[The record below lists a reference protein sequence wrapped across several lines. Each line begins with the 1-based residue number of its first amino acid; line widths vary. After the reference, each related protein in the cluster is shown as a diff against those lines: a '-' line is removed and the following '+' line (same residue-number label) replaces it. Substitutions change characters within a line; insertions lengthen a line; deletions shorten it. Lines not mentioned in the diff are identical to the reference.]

1 MQKQKADAII
11 TEYLHKIYG
20 FSVKKCYYYEEAEE
34 MCSMI
39 VEAVYSSLLKANEI
53 ANIEGYIWRISENT
67 YAKYVSSKKK
77 HEGLPLENAEM
88 PFWEEY
94 SFDNE
99 SVEEMRRLRREIAFL
114 SEKRRRI
121 VYMFYYE
128 NKSVSGISKETGL
141 PEGTVKWHLNKA
153 RNALKEG
160 YRMERKI
167 GKLGISPVT
176 SEGIS
181 HCGRVV
187 FGGEPETFLRD
198 RLELNIVYSVYWS
211 PKTKSEIAEELGLT
225 LVFIEDKI
233 DWLEKNG
240 YLVKTSGGRYT
251 TYVVFSPESFSSETY
266 ENGLKVKLKIA
277 EELAEKYAPK
287 VREVIQ
293 DFKDVYVPGGNRELL
308 EAAAIFYGISNK
320 SGITVKKDLSEYL
333 IKPVIGGE
341 YFALVELKQENLT
354 PDYKSAID
362 NSRYQ
367 ACGDMTRWSY
377 KYPPVGSWST
387 DTHLDSRKGGYVNNP
402 TADYEYVYEYICGEL
417 PNTIAN
423 SEKINRLREREF
435 LTPENKINIMIAKTS
450 SSDFFDRI
458 PFFDEEIKNRFA
470 DKILEYAANE
480 AKKYPTQMQDLIV
493 CRSAELF
500 IGNTA
505 AIMTM
510 DILYGNGTFRPL
522 NEKEKVTANLL
533 MFSDRLPE

>member
-1 MQKQKADAII
+1 MQKQKADAVI

-77 HEGLPLENAEM
+77 HEGLPLQDAEM

-94 SFDNE
+94 SFDDE
-99 SVEEMRRLRREIAFL
+99 SMEEMRKLRREIAFL

-128 NKSVSGISKETGL
+128 NKSVSSISKETGL

-160 YRMERKI
+160 YSMERKI
-167 GKLGISPVT
+167 GKLGISPVM
-176 SEGIS
+176 SEGMG
-181 HCGRVV
+181 HCGSVV

-233 DWLEKNG
+233 DSLEKNG

-251 TYVVFSPESFSSETY
+251 TYVVFSPESFSSEAY
-266 ENGLKVKLKIA
+266 DNELKLKRKIA
-277 EELAEKYAPK
+277 EELAENYAPK
-287 VREVIQ
+287 VREAIK
-293 DFKDVYVPGGNRELL
+293 DFKDVYIPGGNREIL
-308 EAAAIFYGISNK
+308 EAAAIFYGVANK
-320 SGITVKKDLSEYL
+320 SGITVNKELSEYL

-341 YFALVELKQENLT
+341 YFALVELKKENLT
-354 PDYKSAID
+354 PDYRCELDTA
-362 NSRYQ
+362 RYQ
-367 ACGDMTRWSY
+367 SCGDMNRWSY
-377 KYPPVGSWST
+377 KYPSVGSWCA
-387 DTHLDSRKGGYVNNP
+387 DTLLDSRQGGYANNK
-402 TADYEYVYEYICGEL
+402 TADYEYVYEYICGQL
-417 PNTIAN
+417 PDTVAN
-423 SEKINRLREREF
+423 SEKINRLRERNF
-435 LTPENKINIMIAKTS
+435 LSPENDVNIMVAKIF
-450 SSDFFDRI
+450 SSDFFDKI
-458 PFFDEEIKNRFA
+458 PFFGEEIKNKFFG
-470 DKILEYAANE
+470 KIIEYAMNE
-480 AKKYPTQMQDLIV
+480 AKNYPPQMQDLIV
-493 CRSAELF
+493 HRSAELF
-500 IGNTA
+500 IGNTV

>member
-1 MQKQKADAII
+1 MQKQKADAVI

-77 HEGLPLENAEM
+77 HEGLPLQDAEM

-94 SFDNE
+94 SFDDE
-99 SVEEMRRLRREIAFL
+99 SMEEMRKLRREIAFL

-128 NKSVSGISKETGL
+128 NKSVSSISKETGL

-160 YRMERKI
+160 YSMERKI
-167 GKLGISPVT
+167 GKLGISPVM
-176 SEGIS
+176 SEGMG
-181 HCGRVV
+181 HCGSVV

-233 DWLEKNG
+233 DSLEKNG

-251 TYVVFSPESFSSETY
+251 TYVVFSPESFSSEAY
-266 ENGLKVKLKIA
+266 DNELKLKRKIA
-277 EELAEKYAPK
+277 EELAENYTPK
-287 VREVIQ
+287 VREAIK
-293 DFKDVYVPGGNRELL
+293 DFKDVYIPGGNREIL
-308 EAAAIFYGISNK
+308 EAAAIFYGVANK
-320 SGITVKKDLSEYL
+320 SGITVNKELSAYL

-341 YFALVELKQENLT
+341 YFALVELKKENLT
-354 PDYKSAID
+354 PDYRCELDTA
-362 NSRYQ
+362 RYQ
-367 ACGDMTRWSY
+367 SCGDMNRWSY
-377 KYPPVGSWST
+377 KYPSVGSWCA
-387 DTHLDSRKGGYVNNP
+387 DTLLDSRQGGYANNK
-402 TADYEYVYEYICGEL
+402 TADYEYVYEYICGQL
-417 PNTIAN
+417 PDTVAN
-423 SEKINRLREREF
+423 SEKINRLRERNF
-435 LTPENKINIMIAKTS
+435 LSPENDVNIMVAKIS
-450 SSDFFDRI
+450 SSDFFDKI
-458 PFFDEEIKNRFA
+458 PFFGEEIKNKFSG
-470 DKILEYAANE
+470 KIIEYAMNE
-480 AKKYPTQMQDLIV
+480 AKNYPPQMQDLIV
-493 CRSAELF
+493 HRSAELF
-500 IGNTA
+500 IGNTV